1 MSNKVKKI
9 LNIVVDVVVAVVLVL
24 VLFLAICA
32 IRSKAKGYDG
42 YTEIF
47 GKAYVAVS
55 SNSMSGDKE
64 DNFSKGDMIVIKT
77 LSSDDL
83 SELEVGDIITFKTIY
98 ITDDDNYVLNTHR
111 IVAINQQA
119 NGSYTFT
126 TKGDNNSTIDSDP
139 VSGANVVGVYQSKAS
154 GIGYVLLFMR
164 SSTGFFVC
172 VVLPSLLIAVYFA
185 INLVLVILK
194 ERKVQNAANLE
205 AKQKEHD
212 LLMEQARAEVLA
224 ELAAKEK
231 EEKK

>member
-55 SNSMSGDKE
+55 TNSMDGDKE

-83 SELEVGDIITFKTIY
+83 SELKVGDIITFKTIY

-111 IVAINQQA
+111 IVAIEQLA
-119 NGSYTFT
+119 NGSYSFT
-126 TKGDNNSTIDSDP
+126 TKGDNNPANDNEA
-139 VSGANVVGVYQSKAS
+139 VSGANVVV
-154 GIGYVLLFMR
+154 
-164 SSTGFFVC
+164 
-172 VVLPSLLIAVYFA
+172 PSLLIAVYFA

-212 LLMEQARAEVLA
+212 LIMEQARAQVMA

-231 EEKK
+231 EEK